1 MSDSRV
7 PFSDIYLATEP
18 YIKAV
23 GQVRVGASGI
33 GWKAAE
39 GEADALQ
46 GVNIPGLSMPAAM
59 LALQREDLR
68 RLQWQRVARGYGLRI
83 YTKSGTLHKLDGFTA
98 DDYETLRDAIKRF
111 FSGLTLEVR
120 DISLKGWNWGK
131 TEFEGSDMSFRVDNR
146 PMFDLPMAY
155 VSNTNLANKN
165 EVSIEFQPP
174 RGSTALAAAN
184 GKGLKRKGAADEL
197 VEVRFYVP
205 GTVASS
211 AVAKGDGDDEEKMS
225 VDGENNSDNE
235 DEVSAASAFHEA
247 IKNAADLGQV
257 SGDSIVQFPEILC
270 LTPRGR
276 YSIDMFS
283 NFLRLRGKT
292 YDYKIPYDNV
302 QRLFLVSKPDELHMM
317 FIVGLNP
324 PIRQGQT
331 RYPYLVLQF
340 VRDEELAI
348 DLNLEADEDA
358 KRKTESAKLR
368 NHYDEHLYRI
378 VATVFKAMTDK
389 KLIEGGGFGGYHGSQ
404 GIKASLKANE
414 GTLYPLDKGFLF
426 APKPTLFISH
436 SEISSIVFSRV
447 EASSSN
453 KMRTFDLK
461 FNMHGAQDY
470 QFVSINREEH
480 ASLEEYM
487 SKHGIKML
495 SELNE
500 TTAVSYKGMDA
511 DDDDSDEDVTPAS
524 LLKSGGGGAAALNA
538 SVGAMGLN
546 SDEDE
551 SEDEDFVAGSESDVP
566 EEYDENYVSPDDDG
580 DD

>member
-18 YIKAV
+18 YVKSV
-23 GQVRVGASGI
+23 GQVRIGASGI

-39 GEADALQ
+39 GEAEALQ
-46 GVNIPGLSMPAAM
+46 GVNIPGLSMPAGM

-98 DDYETLRDAIKRF
+98 DDYEQLRDAVKRF

-120 DISLKGWNWGK
+120 DISFKGWNWGK
-131 TEFEGSDMSFRVDNR
+131 TDFEGSDMSFRVENR

-165 EVSIEFQPP
+165 EVSVEFQPP
-174 RGSTALAAAN
+174 RTT
-184 GKGLKRKGAADEL
+184 GKGTKRKGAPDEL

-205 GTVASS
+205 GTIATG
-211 AVAKGDGDDEEKMS
+211 AAIPAARDDDENMS
-225 VDGENNSDNE
+225 VDGEKSDND

-276 YSIDMFS
+276 YGIDMFS

-340 VRDEELAI
+340 VRDEEVAI

-358 KRKTESAKLR
+358 KRKTEAAKLR
-368 NHYDEHLYRI
+368 KHYDEPLYRI

-389 KLIEGGGFGGYHGSQ
+389 RLIEGGGFGGYHGSQ

-426 APKPTLFISH
+426 APKPAHYIPH

-447 EASSSN
+447 DASSSN

-480 ASLEEYM
+480 ATLEEYM
-487 SKHGIKML
+487 TKHGIKML

-511 DDDDSDEDVTPAS
+511 DDDDESDEDVTPAT
-524 LLKSGGGGAAALNA
+524 LLGAGGGGAAALNA
-538 SVGAMGLN
+538 SVGAMGLG

-551 SEDEDFVAGSESDVP
+551 SEDEDFVAGSESDIP
-566 EEYDENYVSPDDDG
+566 EEYDENYESPDDAEE
-580 DD
+580 

>member
-1 MSDSRV
+1 
-7 PFSDIYLATEP
+7 
-18 YIKAV
+18 
-23 GQVRVGASGI
+23 
-33 GWKAAE
+33 
-39 GEADALQ
+39 
-46 GVNIPGLSMPAAM
+46 
-59 LALQREDLR
+59 
-68 RLQWQRVARGYGLRI
+68 
-83 YTKSGTLHKLDGFTA
+83 
-98 DDYETLRDAIKRF
+98 
-111 FSGLTLEVR
+111 
-120 DISLKGWNWGK
+120 
-131 TEFEGSDMSFRVDNR
+131 
-146 PMFDLPMAY
+146 
-155 VSNTNLANKN
+155 
-165 EVSIEFQPP
+165 
-174 RGSTALAAAN
+174 
-184 GKGLKRKGAADEL
+184 
-197 VEVRFYVP
+197 
-205 GTVASS
+205 
-211 AVAKGDGDDEEKMS
+211 
-225 VDGENNSDNE
+225 
-235 DEVSAASAFHEA
+235 
-247 IKNAADLGQV
+247 NAADLGQV

-276 YSIDMFS
+276 YGIDMFS

-340 VRDEELAI
+340 VRDEEVAI

-358 KRKTESAKLR
+358 KRKTEAAKLR
-368 NHYDEHLYRI
+368 KHYDEPLYRI

-389 KLIEGGGFGGYHGSQ
+389 RLIEGGGFGGYHGSQ

-426 APKPTLFISH
+426 APKPAHYIPH

-447 EASSSN
+447 DASSSN

-480 ASLEEYM
+480 ATLEEYM
-487 SKHGIKML
+487 TKHGIKML

-511 DDDDSDEDVTPAS
+511 DDDDESDEDVTPAT
-524 LLKSGGGGAAALNA
+524 LLGAGGGGAAALNA
-538 SVGAMGLN
+538 SVGAMGLG

-566 EEYDENYVSPDDDG
+566 EEYDENYESPDDAEE
-580 DD
+580 

>member
-18 YIKAV
+18 YVKSV
-23 GQVRVGASGI
+23 GQVRIGASGI

-39 GEADALQ
+39 GEAEALQ
-46 GVNIPGLSMPAAM
+46 GVNIPGLSMPAGM

-98 DDYETLRDAIKRF
+98 DDYEQLRDAVKRF

-120 DISLKGWNWGK
+120 DISFKGWNWGK
-131 TEFEGSDMSFRVDNR
+131 TDFEGSDMSFRVENR

-165 EVSIEFQPP
+165 EVSVEFQPP
-174 RGSTALAAAN
+174 RAT
-184 GKGLKRKGAADEL
+184 GKGTKRKGAPDEL

-205 GTVASS
+205 GTIATG
-211 AVAKGDGDDEEKMS
+211 AAIPAARDDDENMS
-225 VDGENNSDNE
+225 VDGEKSDND

-276 YSIDMFS
+276 YGIDMFS

-340 VRDEELAI
+340 VRDEEVAI

-358 KRKTESAKLR
+358 KRKTEAAKLR
-368 NHYDEHLYRI
+368 KHYDEPLYRI

-389 KLIEGGGFGGYHGSQ
+389 RLIEGGGFGGYHGSQ

-426 APKPTLFISH
+426 APKPAHYIPH

-447 EASSSN
+447 DASSSN

-480 ASLEEYM
+480 ATLEEYM
-487 SKHGIKML
+487 TKHGIKML

-511 DDDDSDEDVTPAS
+511 DDDDESDEDVTPAT
-524 LLKSGGGGAAALNA
+524 LLGAGGGGAAALNA
-538 SVGAMGLN
+538 SVGAMGLG

-551 SEDEDFVAGSESDVP
+551 SEDEDFVAGSESDIP
-566 EEYDENYVSPDDDG
+566 EEYDENYESPDDAEE
-580 DD
+580 

>member
-1 MSDSRV
+1 MGDSRV

-18 YIKAV
+18 YVKSV
-23 GQVRVGASGI
+23 GQVRIGASGI

-39 GEADALQ
+39 GEAEALQ
-46 GVNIPGLSMPAAM
+46 GVNIPGLSMPAGM

-83 YTKSGTLHKLDGFTA
+83 HTKSGTLHKLDGFTA
-98 DDYETLRDAIKRF
+98 DDYEQLRDAVKRF

-120 DISLKGWNWGK
+120 DISFKGWNWGK
-131 TEFEGSDMSFRVDNR
+131 TDFEGSDMSFRVENR

-165 EVSIEFQPP
+165 EVSVEFQPP
-174 RGSTALAAAN
+174 RFA
-184 GKGLKRKGAADEL
+184 GKGTKRKSAPDEL

-205 GTVASS
+205 GTIATGSTIP
-211 AVAKGDGDDEEKMS
+211 AVKGDDENMS
-225 VDGENNSDNE
+225 VDGEKSDNE

-276 YSIDMFS
+276 YGIDMFS

-292 YDYKIPYDNV
+292 YDYKIPYANV

-340 VRDEELAI
+340 VRDEEVAV

-358 KRKTESAKLR
+358 KRKTEAAKLR
-368 NHYDEHLYRI
+368 RHYDEPLYRI

-426 APKPTLFISH
+426 APKPAHYIPH
-436 SEISSIVFSRV
+436 SEIASIVFSRV
-447 EASSSN
+447 DASSSN

-461 FNMHGAQDY
+461 FNMHGALDY

-487 SKHGIKML
+487 TKHGIKML

-500 TTAVSYKGMDA
+500 TTSVSYKGMDA
-511 DDDDSDEDVTPAS
+511 DDDDESDEDVTPAT
-524 LLKSGGGGAAALNA
+524 LLGTGGGGGGGGAAALNA

-551 SEDEDFVAGSESDVP
+551 SEDEDFVAESESDVP
-566 EEYDENYVSPDDDG
+566 EEYDENYESPDDAEE
-580 DD
+580 

>member
-18 YIKAV
+18 YVKSV
-23 GQVRVGASGI
+23 GQVRIGASGI

-39 GEADALQ
+39 GEAEALQ
-46 GVNIPGLSMPAAM
+46 GVNIPGLSMPAGM

-98 DDYETLRDAIKRF
+98 DDYEQLRDAVKRF

-120 DISLKGWNWGK
+120 DISFKGWNWGK
-131 TEFEGSDMSFRVDNR
+131 TDFEGSDMSFRVENR

-165 EVSIEFQPP
+165 EVSVEFQPP
-174 RGSTALAAAN
+174 RAT
-184 GKGLKRKGAADEL
+184 GKGTKRKGAPDEL

-205 GTVASS
+205 GTIATG
-211 AVAKGDGDDEEKMS
+211 AAIPAARDDDENMS
-225 VDGENNSDNE
+225 VDGEKSDND

-276 YSIDMFS
+276 YGIDMFS

-340 VRDEELAI
+340 VRDEEVAI

-358 KRKTESAKLR
+358 KRKTEAAKLR
-368 NHYDEHLYRI
+368 KHYDEPLYRI

-389 KLIEGGGFGGYHGSQ
+389 RLIEGGGFGGYHGSQ
-404 GIKASLKANE
+404 GIKASLK
-414 GTLYPLDKGFLF
+414 
-426 APKPTLFISH
+426 
-436 SEISSIVFSRV
+436 
-447 EASSSN
+447 
-453 KMRTFDLK
+453 
-461 FNMHGAQDY
+461 
-470 QFVSINREEH
+470 
-480 ASLEEYM
+480 
-487 SKHGIKML
+487 
-495 SELNE
+495 
-500 TTAVSYKGMDA
+500 
-511 DDDDSDEDVTPAS
+511 
-524 LLKSGGGGAAALNA
+524 
-538 SVGAMGLN
+538 
-546 SDEDE
+546 
-551 SEDEDFVAGSESDVP
+551 
-566 EEYDENYVSPDDDG
+566 
-580 DD
+580 

>member
-18 YIKAV
+18 YVKSV
-23 GQVRVGASGI
+23 GQVRIGASGI

-39 GEADALQ
+39 GEAEALQ
-46 GVNIPGLSMPAAM
+46 GVNIPGLSMPAGM

-98 DDYETLRDAIKRF
+98 DDYEQLRDAVKRF

-120 DISLKGWNWGK
+120 DISFKGWNWGK
-131 TEFEGSDMSFRVDNR
+131 TDFEGSDMSFRVENR

-174 RGSTALAAAN
+174 RTT
-184 GKGLKRKGAADEL
+184 GKGTKRKGAPDEL

-205 GTVASS
+205 GTIATGAAIP
-211 AVAKGDGDDEEKMS
+211 AVRDDDENMS
-225 VDGENNSDNE
+225 ADGEKSDND

-276 YSIDMFS
+276 YGIDMFS

-340 VRDEELAI
+340 VRDEEVAI

-358 KRKTESAKLR
+358 KRKTEAAKLR
-368 NHYDEHLYRI
+368 KHYDEPLYRI

-389 KLIEGGGFGGYHGSQ
+389 RLIEGGGFGGYHGSQ

-426 APKPTLFISH
+426 APKPAHYIPH

-447 EASSSN
+447 DASSSN

-480 ASLEEYM
+480 ATLEEYM
-487 SKHGIKML
+487 TKHGIKML

-511 DDDDSDEDVTPAS
+511 DDDDESDEDVTPAT
-524 LLKSGGGGAAALNA
+524 LLGAGGGGVGAAALNA
-538 SVGAMGLN
+538 SVGALGLN

-566 EEYDENYVSPDDDG
+566 EEYDENYESPDDAEE
-580 DD
+580 

>member
-18 YIKAV
+18 YVKSV
-23 GQVRVGASGI
+23 GQVRIGASGI

-39 GEADALQ
+39 GEAEALQ
-46 GVNIPGLSMPAAM
+46 GVNIPGLSMPAGM

-98 DDYETLRDAIKRF
+98 DDYEQLRDAMKRF

-120 DISLKGWNWGK
+120 DISFKGWNWGK
-131 TEFEGSDMSFRVDNR
+131 TDFEGSDMSFRVENR

-165 EVSIEFQPP
+165 EVSVEFQPP
-174 RGSTALAAAN
+174 RTT
-184 GKGLKRKGAADEL
+184 GKGTKRKGAPDEL

-205 GTVASS
+205 GTIATG
-211 AVAKGDGDDEEKMS
+211 AAIPAARDDDENMS
-225 VDGENNSDNE
+225 VDGEKSDND

-276 YSIDMFS
+276 YGIDMFS

-340 VRDEELAI
+340 VRDEEVAI

-358 KRKTESAKLR
+358 KRKTEAAKLR
-368 NHYDEHLYRI
+368 KHYDEPLYRI

-389 KLIEGGGFGGYHGSQ
+389 RLIEGGGFGGYHGSQ

-426 APKPTLFISH
+426 APKPAHYIPH

-447 EASSSN
+447 DASSSN

-480 ASLEEYM
+480 ATLEEYM
-487 SKHGIKML
+487 TKHGIKML

-511 DDDDSDEDVTPAS
+511 DDDDESDEDVTPAT
-524 LLKSGGGGAAALNA
+524 LLGAGGGGAAALNA
-538 SVGAMGLN
+538 SVGAMGLG

-551 SEDEDFVAGSESDVP
+551 SEDEDFVAGSESDIP
-566 EEYDENYVSPDDDG
+566 EEYDENYESPDDAEE
-580 DD
+580 

>member
-18 YIKAV
+18 YVKSV
-23 GQVRVGASGI
+23 GQVRIGASGI

-39 GEADALQ
+39 GEAEALQ
-46 GVNIPGLSMPAAM
+46 GVNIPGLSMPAGM

-98 DDYETLRDAIKRF
+98 DDYEQLRDAVKRF

-120 DISLKGWNWGK
+120 DISFKGWNWGK
-131 TEFEGSDMSFRVDNR
+131 TDFEGSDMSFRVENR

-165 EVSIEFQPP
+165 EVSVEFQPP
-174 RGSTALAAAN
+174 RAT
-184 GKGLKRKGAADEL
+184 GKGTKRKGAPDEL

-205 GTVASS
+205 GTIATG
-211 AVAKGDGDDEEKMS
+211 AAIPAARDDDENMS
-225 VDGENNSDNE
+225 VDGEKSDND

-276 YSIDMFS
+276 YGIDMFS

-340 VRDEELAI
+340 VRDEEVAI

-358 KRKTESAKLR
+358 KRKTEAAKLR
-368 NHYDEHLYRI
+368 KHYDEPLYRI

-389 KLIEGGGFGGYHGSQ
+389 RLIEGGGFGGYHGSQ

-426 APKPTLFISH
+426 APKPAHYIPH

-447 EASSSN
+447 DASSSN

-480 ASLEEYM
+480 ATLEEYM
-487 SKHGIKML
+487 TKHGIKML

-511 DDDDSDEDVTPAS
+511 DDDDESDEDVTPAT
-524 LLKSGGGGAAALNA
+524 LLGAGGGGAAALNA
-538 SVGAMGLN
+538 SVGAMGLG

-566 EEYDENYVSPDDDG
+566 EEYDENYESPDDAEE
-580 DD
+580 

>member
-18 YIKAV
+18 YVKSV
-23 GQVRVGASGI
+23 GQVRIGASGI

-39 GEADALQ
+39 GEAEALQ
-46 GVNIPGLSMPAAM
+46 GVNIPGLSMPAGM

-98 DDYETLRDAIKRF
+98 DDYEQLRDAVKRF

-120 DISLKGWNWGK
+120 DISFKGWNWGK
-131 TEFEGSDMSFRVDNR
+131 TDFEGSDMSFRVENR

-165 EVSIEFQPP
+165 EVSVEFQPP
-174 RGSTALAAAN
+174 RTT
-184 GKGLKRKGAADEL
+184 GKGTKRKGAPDEL

-205 GTVASS
+205 GTIATGAAIP
-211 AVAKGDGDDEEKMS
+211 AVRDDDENMS
-225 VDGENNSDNE
+225 VDGEKSDND

-276 YSIDMFS
+276 YGIDMFS

-340 VRDEELAI
+340 VRDEEVAI

-358 KRKTESAKLR
+358 KRKTEAAKLR
-368 NHYDEHLYRI
+368 KHYDEPLYRI

-389 KLIEGGGFGGYHGSQ
+389 RLIEGGGFGGYHGSQ

-426 APKPTLFISH
+426 APKPAHYIPH

-447 EASSSN
+447 DASSSN

-480 ASLEEYM
+480 ATLEEYM
-487 SKHGIKML
+487 TKHGIKML

-511 DDDDSDEDVTPAS
+511 DDDDESDEDVTPAT
-524 LLKSGGGGAAALNA
+524 LLGAGGGGVGAAALNA
-538 SVGAMGLN
+538 SVGALGLG

-566 EEYDENYVSPDDDG
+566 EEYDENYESPDDAEE
-580 DD
+580 

>member
-18 YIKAV
+18 YVKSV
-23 GQVRVGASGI
+23 GQVRIGASGI

-39 GEADALQ
+39 GEAEALQ
-46 GVNIPGLSMPAAM
+46 GVNIPGLSMPAGM

-98 DDYETLRDAIKRF
+98 DDYEQLRDAVKRF

-120 DISLKGWNWGK
+120 DISFKGWNWGK
-131 TEFEGSDMSFRVDNR
+131 TDFEGSDMSFRVENR

-174 RGSTALAAAN
+174 RTT
-184 GKGLKRKGAADEL
+184 GKGTKRKGAPDEL

-205 GTVASS
+205 GTIATGAAIP
-211 AVAKGDGDDEEKMS
+211 AVRDDDENMS
-225 VDGENNSDNE
+225 VDGEKSDND

-276 YSIDMFS
+276 YGIDMFS

-340 VRDEELAI
+340 VRDEEVAI

-358 KRKTESAKLR
+358 KRKTEAAKLR
-368 NHYDEHLYRI
+368 KHYDEPLYRI

-389 KLIEGGGFGGYHGSQ
+389 RLIEGGGFGGYHGSQ

-426 APKPTLFISH
+426 APKPAHYIPH

-447 EASSSN
+447 DASSSN

-480 ASLEEYM
+480 ATLEEYM
-487 SKHGIKML
+487 TKHGIKML

-511 DDDDSDEDVTPAS
+511 DDDDESDEDVTPAT
-524 LLKSGGGGAAALNA
+524 LLGAGGGGVGAAALNA
-538 SVGAMGLN
+538 SVGALGLN

-566 EEYDENYVSPDDDG
+566 EEYDENYESPDDAEE
-580 DD
+580 

>member
-1 MSDSRV
+1 MGDSRV

-18 YIKAV
+18 YIKSV
-23 GQVRVGASGI
+23 GQVRIGASGI

-39 GEADALQ
+39 GESEALQ
-46 GVNIPGLSMPAAM
+46 GVNIPGLSMPAGM

-98 DDYETLRDAIKRF
+98 DDYEQLRDAVKRF

-120 DISLKGWNWGK
+120 DISFKGWNWGK
-131 TEFEGSDMSFRVDNR
+131 TDFEGSDMSFRVENR

-165 EVSIEFQPP
+165 EVSIEFQAP
-174 RGSTALAAAN
+174 RNS
-184 GKGLKRKGAADEL
+184 GKGTKRKGAPDEL

-205 GTVASS
+205 GTIATGSTVP
-211 AVAKGDGDDEEKMS
+211 AVKDNDDDENMS
-225 VDGENNSDNE
+225 VDGEKSDND

-340 VRDEELAI
+340 VRDEEVAI

-358 KRKTESAKLR
+358 KRKTEAAKLR
-368 NHYDEHLYRI
+368 NHYDEPLYRI

-389 KLIEGGGFGGYHGSQ
+389 RLIEGGGFGGYHGSQ

-426 APKPTLFISH
+426 APKPAHYIPH

-447 EASSSN
+447 DASSSN

-480 ASLEEYM
+480 ATLEEYM
-487 SKHGIKML
+487 TNHGIKML

-511 DDDDSDEDVTPAS
+511 DDDDESDEDVTPAT
-524 LLKSGGGGAAALNA
+524 LLGAGGGGAAALNA

-566 EEYDENYVSPDDDG
+566 EEYDENYESPDDAEE
-580 DD
+580 